1 VATTLQLYSNA
12 FVTLDGR
19 LLTEEASI
27 SVDKKSGLNPVFT
40 VPKGFAG
47 MSQGAASCE
56 VTIETAVPAIDF
68 EFNPD
73 AYMRTAQVVE
83 VGIVLANRQT
93 VFKGF
98 ITDASYSHSANQE
111 SKLQI
116 KIMTQFADF
125 E

>member
-1 VATTLQLYSNA
+1 MATILQLYSNA
-12 FVTLDGR
+12 FCTLDGKI
-19 LLTEEASI
+19 LSEEASI
-27 SVDKKSGLNPVFT
+27 SVEKKSGLMPVYT

-47 MSQGAASCE
+47 MSQGAVYCE
-56 VTIETAVPAIDF
+56 VTIECAVPAIDF

-73 AYMRTAQVVE
+73 SYMRTAQVVE
-83 VGIVLANRQT
+83 VGIVMANRQT

-98 ITDASYSHSANQE
+98 ITDATYSHSANQE
-111 SKLQI
+111 SKLII